1 MRKKQ
6 MMNKS
11 ILKITLLVFS
21 LMLVCSL
28 ETKAQDCCKLTD
40 AELVDF
46 VYAKLKPKFAD
57 QLNHVNIRIKDR
69 VLTIEGWVAKD
80 KMKTDIEKIISKIKC
95 LKSFTSTLTIGV
107 GGGCP
112 DGTVPCGA
120 TCIPAGETCNI
131 RGKGN

>member
-1 MRKKQ
+1 MI
-6 MMNKS
+6 NKS
-11 ILKITLLVFS
+11 ILKITWLAFS
-21 LMLVCSL
+21 LMLAFSL
-28 ETKAQDCCKLTD
+28 QTKAQDCCSMTD

-69 VLTIEGWVAKD
+69 VLTVEGWVAKD

-95 LKSFTSTLTIGV
+95 LKSFKSTLTIGV

-112 DGTVPCGA
+112 PGTKPCGDA
-120 TCIPAGETCNI
+120 CILESETCNI